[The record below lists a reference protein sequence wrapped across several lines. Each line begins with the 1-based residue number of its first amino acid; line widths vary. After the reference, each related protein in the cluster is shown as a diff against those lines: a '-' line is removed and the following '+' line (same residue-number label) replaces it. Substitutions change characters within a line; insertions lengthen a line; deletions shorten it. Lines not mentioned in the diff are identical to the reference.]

1 MEKKII
7 KLTKYNGDD
16 YGDCGCLTCGADK
29 ATIKVTIQRI
39 HREDDVLT
47 FYVCDQ
53 CVVRMQSDVHKIC
66 E

>member
-7 KLTKYNGDD
+7 NLTKYN
-16 YGDCGCLTCGADK
+16 GDCGCLTCGADV
-29 ATIKVTIQRI
+29 ATAKVTIQRI
-39 HREDDVLT
+39 HREDSVLT